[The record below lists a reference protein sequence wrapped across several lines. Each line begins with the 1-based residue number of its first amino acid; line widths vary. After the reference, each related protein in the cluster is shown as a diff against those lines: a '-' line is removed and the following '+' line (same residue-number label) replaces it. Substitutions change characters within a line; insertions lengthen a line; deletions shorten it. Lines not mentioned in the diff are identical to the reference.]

1 MDTTT
6 QVQLQHERVDDLPL
20 LIGFLL
26 KMRLPQLLD
35 RFLGNHHLHEGLS
48 NGHLV
53 VVWIAFILSKGNHC
67 KVSVQD
73 WADTH
78 HETIQTLLGQ
88 PVRRQVE
95 FSDDRLTIVLRRF
108 SEVPWDELEPDLW
121 DATCQVYE
129 IPSDIVRL
137 DATTSYGYHVITP
150 DGLMQ
155 YGHSKDH
162 RPDLPQFKLMA
173 AVAQPTSQ
181 VIACDIVPGNCADD
195 PLYLPLI
202 NRVRRQ
208 LGRKGLLYIGDCK
221 MAALE
226 IRADLA
232 DKGDFYLMPL
242 PRIGDNGRQIDAW
255 IEEAVTGRQPLMEFY
270 RDEEEPGGDEE
281 GSVPK
286 QEKIIRTLLARGYE
300 TERTQVGIVG
310 GRTVSWKERVQII
323 QSMSLKER
331 QSRQLESRLTSAK
344 VALRAL
350 TPPVSRGRTQIR
362 SEELLQTRVAA
373 ILEEQNVAGQLEV
386 CFTRQEEIRVQHDG
400 PGRPAAGAVGQQVM
414 AVRYQIT
421 TVQRNEAAIRAAK
434 EHLGWRV
441 QVTNLSSTRADWG
454 TCVLLYNQGWSV
466 ERDFHL
472 VKDLPLGIQPL
483 YVQREDQITGLIRL
497 LTIALRILTLI
508 EIVVRGTLQE
518 RDEEVVGLY
527 EGQPTR
533 RTARPTATRMLKAIT
548 RLEITWT
555 RVEMGEQV
563 MWHMGT
569 LPPLLCRILD
579 LLSLPESL
587 YTNLPKDRG
596 EVMARGAEQESI
608 RSG

>member
-26 KMRLPQLLD
+26 KMRLPQMLD
-35 RFLGNHHLHEGLS
+35 RFLGTHHLHEGLS

-53 VVWIAFILSKGNHC
+53 VVWIAFILSKANHC

-78 HETIQTLLGQ
+78 HEALQTLLDQ

-108 SEVPWDELEPDLW
+108 SEAPWDELESELW
-121 DATCQVYE
+121 HATCQVYE
-129 IPSDIVRL
+129 IPSEIIRL
-137 DATTSYGYHVITP
+137 DATSSYGYHVTTP

-208 LGRKGLLYIGDCK
+208 FGRKGLLYIGDCK
-221 MAALE
+221 MAAQE
-226 IRADLA
+226 IRAELA
-232 DKGDFYLMPL
+232 DKGDYYLMPL
-242 PRIGDNGRQIDAW
+242 PRTGDNGERIDAW
-255 IEEAVTGRQPLMEFY
+255 IEDAVRGRQPLAELW
-270 RDEEEPGGDEE
+270 RDEEESAEE
-281 GSVPK
+281 EQASVPHE
-286 QEKIIRTLLARGYE
+286 EKYQRTLVARGYE
-300 TERTQVGIVG
+300 IERPQEAFIE
-310 GRTVSWKERVQII
+310 GRKVTWKERVQVI
-323 QSMSLKER
+323 QSMSMKER
-331 QSRQLESRLTSAK
+331 QSRQLETRLTAAT
-344 VALRAL
+344 VALRGL
-350 TPPVSRGRTQIR
+350 TPPVGRGRTQIR
-362 SEELLQTRVAA
+362 SEELLRTRVAA
-373 ILEEQNVAGQLEV
+373 ILEDENVAGHLEIH
-386 CFTRQEEIRVQHDG
+386 FTRQEEVRTQHAA
-400 PGRPAAGAVGQQVM
+400 PGRPVGGTVGQEVVV
-414 AVRYQIT
+414 VRYQIT
-421 TVQRNEAAIRAAK
+421 AVKRNEAMIQAAK
-434 EHLGWRV
+434 ERLGWRV
-441 QVTNLSSTRADWG
+441 QVTNLSTMRADWAS
-454 TCVLLYNQGWSV
+454 CVLLYNQGWSV

-472 VKDLPLGIQPL
+472 AKDLPLGIQPL
-483 YVQREDQITGLIRL
+483 FVQREDQITGLIRL
-497 LTIALRILTLI
+497 LTIALRILTLM
-508 EIVVRGTLQE
+508 EIVVRAKLQE
-518 RDEEVVGLY
+518 KDEEVVGLY

-555 RVEMGEQV
+555 RVEMGGQV
-563 MWHMGT
+563 MWHVGV
-569 LPPLLCRILD
+569 LPPLLCRILG

-587 YTNLPKDRG
+587 YTNLPRDRG
-596 EVMARGAEQESI
+596 QGTETGTARETL